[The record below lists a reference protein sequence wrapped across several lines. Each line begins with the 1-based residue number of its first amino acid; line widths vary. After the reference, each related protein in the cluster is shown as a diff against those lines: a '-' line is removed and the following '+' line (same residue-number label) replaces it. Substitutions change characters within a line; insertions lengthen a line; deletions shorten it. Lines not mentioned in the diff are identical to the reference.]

1 MVGSQ
6 RITCLEGGRSL
17 PSSSADKKGARMRS
31 RQRPGRHD
39 GRAAVTADVVPLR
52 ADPEVAQAAEL
63 ASTALTRHLDRCG
76 LAANTIR
83 AYRRQAAA
91 YVAWL
96 AANAADHPDAFADT
110 VGAEAAVTRWRRHLL
125 QRKASPASVNQA
137 LAAVTLLY
145 EHGSRLRITVKRAR
159 VERPGEPD
167 ALTPAQQGTL
177 ERAADRR
184 GRRDAAIIAV
194 LLYTGARVE
203 ECAGLE
209 VDDVAITARTGQV
222 RLLGKGDQVRTVPL
236 PARGRAR
243 QPSRSAV
250 AGPARPAVGLG
261 RHPGGACGRPPGR
274 HRGAATAPVAAQFRH
289 PAAAGRRGR
298 RPGPGVARPRNR
310 GHVGKVFPRRRQR
323 TDGRGRAGL
332 RVARRAWGSC
342 LACGR

>member
-1 MVGSQ
+1 
-6 RITCLEGGRSL
+6 
-17 PSSSADKKGARMRS
+17 MRS

-236 PARGRAR
+236 PARGRER
-243 QPSRSAV
+243 VSAWL
-250 AGPARPAVGLG
+250 AERGNHPGPLWLGQRGPLSGSGVTQVVLAVGRRAGIEGLRPHRL
-261 RHPGGACGRPPGR
+261 RHSFATRLRQGGADVAQVQALLGHATVATSGRY
-274 HRGAATAPVAAQFRH
+274 F
-289 PAAAGRRGR
+289 
-298 RPGPGVARPRNR
+298 
-310 GHVGKVFPRRRQR
+310 
-323 TDGRGRAGL
+323 RAGASEQTAVVE
-332 RVARRAWGSC
+332 RVFE
-342 LACGR
+342 

>member
-236 PARGRAR
+236 PARGRERVSAWLDDLCQGVLVVVGEEGPGDR
-243 QPSRSAV
+243 LPGVVVVPDGSGQGEDALQHAHDDTRRGVPAV
-250 AGPARPAVGLG
+250 AFQVELALEGVVDRLDDLPQRLEQVRTGP
-261 RHPGGACGRPPGR
+261 
-274 HRGAATAPVAAQFRH
+274 
-289 PAAAGRRGR
+289 
-298 RPGPGVARPRNR
+298 
-310 GHVGKVFPRRRQR
+310 
-323 TDGRGRAGL
+323 L
-332 RVARRAWGSC
+332 RLALARRAQ
-342 LACGR
+342 